1 MLSWLNC
8 DLYLKLSTIQELL
21 GDSVSHIMK
30 LSAPLKKQYAIE
42 HNLDFERL
50 LDTSQY
56 DFLLSIFIIHIR
68 IINDSGKNW

>member
-1 MLSWLNC
+1 
-8 DLYLKLSTIQELL
+8 
-21 GDSVSHIMK
+21 MK

-68 IINDSGKNW
+68 IINNSGKN

>member
-1 MLSWLNC
+1 M
-8 DLYLKLSTIQELL
+8 
-21 GDSVSHIMK
+21 SHIMK

-56 DFLLSIFIIHIR
+56 DFLLSIFITHIR
-68 IINDSGKNW
+68 IINNSGKN